1 MSEKSG
7 FILYP
12 FPYGLGYISFI
23 NIDIVF
29 MSFYNNNMNLYKEV
43 VTAIK
48 IVQNDREDF
57 LARSLAHED
66 LIKIKKLL
74 DEQLKDSVLAM
85 EKNET

>member
-1 MSEKSG
+1 
-7 FILYP
+7 
-12 FPYGLGYISFI
+12 
-23 NIDIVF
+23 

>member
-1 MSEKSG
+1 
-7 FILYP
+7 
-12 FPYGLGYISFI
+12 
-23 NIDIVF
+23 
-29 MSFYNNNMNLYKEV
+29 MNLYKEV